1 MPRKKVGV
9 KKLRSSKKK
18 SVGMIDKEELLDII
32 HDEKWA
38 ILQPKIDLVNAQL
51 KIEELEE
58 QIDNPDYYDDRGNN
72 YSPTFHGQLEE
83 AQLKSDN
90 AEKMIAEL
98 DSVTAFF
105 MGIVITMSSIA
116 TVAFV
121 LLMITS

>member
-38 ILQPKIDLVNAQL
+38 ILQPKIDLVNAQV

-121 LLMITS
+121 LLMITL

>member
-1 MPRKKVGV
+1 
-9 KKLRSSKKK
+9 
-18 SVGMIDKEELLDII
+18 MIDKEELLDII

-38 ILQPKIDLVNAQL
+38 ILQPKIDLVNAQV

-121 LLMITS
+121 LLMVTL